1 MSAARDAEL
10 VAAAQRGEPVADW
23 LEERIE
29 QEVRLDC
36 AVRIR
41 SHDG

>member
-1 MSAARDAEL
+1 MTNDEI
-10 VAAAQRGEPVADW
+10 VAAAQRGEPVTDW

-29 QEVRLDC
+29 QETRLDC

-41 SHDG
+41 SHVDV